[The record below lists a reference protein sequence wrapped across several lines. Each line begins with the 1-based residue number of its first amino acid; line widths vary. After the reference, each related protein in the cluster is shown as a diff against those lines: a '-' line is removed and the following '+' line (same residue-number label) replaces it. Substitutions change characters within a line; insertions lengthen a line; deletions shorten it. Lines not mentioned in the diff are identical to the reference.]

1 MCECHCH
8 RRHRAARL
16 LACAHYSGLSHR
28 KQGQEKRVISL
39 RTEDAAASFFSA
51 AGGYPAKFIM
61 RACAW
66 VFVCVCACA
75 CVHMCFL
82 CQALGNVL
90 PANAI

>member
-1 MCECHCH
+1 MGERHRR

-16 LACAHYSGLSHR
+16 LACADYSGLSHR

-51 AGGYPAKFIM
+51 ALRCPAKFIM
-61 RACAW
+61 R
-66 VFVCVCACA
+66 VCVCVVRV
-75 CVHMCFL
+75 CVCSAK
-82 CQALGNVL
+82 ALGNVL